1 MVEYEVKDMSLSD
14 KGKLTI
20 EWTEAHM
27 PVLKIIKER
36 FEKEK
41 PLKNITIAACLH
53 VTKETAVLVKTLKAG
68 GAEVALCASNPLS
81 TQDEITAALV
91 EEGINVF
98 AYRGES
104 KEDYYRLMNK
114 VLDFNP
120 HITLD
125 DGGDQVNLVHSTRK
139 ELLDNIIGGC
149 EETTT
154 GVIRLKAMAK
164 DGVLKYPMIA
174 VNDTPTKWD
183 FDNVYG
189 TGQSS
194 IDGILRA
201 TSVLLAGKNFIVA
214 GYGHCGRGVATRA
227 NGMGAHVIV
236 TEIDPVKAL
245 RATMDGFRVMSMSQ
259 AAEIG
264 DIFITATG
272 NTSVIRLEHVKKMKD
287 GAILCNTGHFNVE
300 IDIQDIEAY
309 AKSRRRIRQN
319 VDEYVLPDNRKI
331 YVLAEGRLV
340 NLAAAEGHPSEVM
353 DMSFS
358 DQALSVEYIVNKG
371 RELKPDVYSVPPEI
385 DDQVARLKLKAM
397 GIQIDELTEK
407 QKNYLTSYSLG
418 TE

>member
-1 MVEYEVKDMSLSD
+1 MVEYEVKDIDLAK

-27 PVLKIIKER
+27 PVLNIIRKR

-41 PLKNITIAACLH
+41 PLKGNIIAACLH
-53 VTKETAVLVKTLKAG
+53 VTKETAILMKTLKAG

-81 TQDEITAALV
+81 TQDEVAAALV
-91 EEGINVF
+91 EEGISVF
-98 AYRGES
+98 AYRGEN
-104 KEDYYRLMNK
+104 KEEYYRLMNK
-114 VLDFNP
+114 VLDFKP
-120 HITLD
+120 QVTLD
-125 DGGDQVNLVHSTRK
+125 DGGDQVNLVHSSRK
-139 ELLDNIIGGC
+139 EVLDTIIGGC

-201 TSVLLAGKNFIVA
+201 TSILLAGKNFVVA
-214 GYGHCGRGVATRA
+214 GYGHCGKGVAMRA
-227 NGMGAHVIV
+227 SGMGAHVIV
-236 TEIDPVKAL
+236 TEVDPIKAL
-245 RATMDGFRVMSMSQ
+245 RATMEGFRVMPMEE
-259 AAEIG
+259 AATVG

-272 NTSVIRLEHVKKMKD
+272 NASVIRLEHIKKMKN
-287 GAILCNTGHFNVE
+287 GAIICNTGHFNVE
-300 IDIQDIEAY
+300 IDINELEQY
-309 AKSRRRIRQN
+309 AKRKRRVRHET
-319 VDEYVLPDNRKI
+319 DEYLLPNGNKV
-331 YVLAEGRLV
+331 YLLAEGRLV

-353 DMSFS
+353 DMSFA
-358 DQALSVEYIVNKG
+358 DQSLSVEYIIKQG
-371 RELKPDVYSVPPEI
+371 RNLKPDVYPVPIEI
-385 DDQVARLKLKAM
+385 DNQVALLKLKAI
-397 GIQIDELTEK
+397 GIEIDKLTDK
-407 QKNYLTSYSLG
+407 QKHYLSSYSLG